1 MQSAENRYGDMGIF
15 LLRIGVGVM
24 MLMHGMPKLLDY
36 ASKMDSFADP
46 LGLGSQVSLALTIF
60 AEVFCS
66 LFVVLG
72 LKMRWFLVPLIITM
86 IVASLVVNW
95 DNPFKSKELGLIYL
109 TIYLAL
115 LLLGPGRY
123 SIDRILSKRN

>member
-1 MQSAENRYGDMGIF
+1 
-15 LLRIGVGVM
+15 M
-24 MLMHGMPKLLDY
+24 MLTHGIPKLLDY
-36 ASKMDSFADP
+36 TSKMDSFTDP

-66 LFVVLG
+66 LFVIIG
-72 LKMRWFLVPLIITM
+72 FKMRWFLIPLILTM
-86 IVASLVVNW
+86 LVASLVVNW
-95 DNPFKSKELGLIYL
+95 DNPFRRMELGLIYL

-123 SIDRILSKRN
+123 SVDQISDKRD